1 MMSPGYIPY
10 QDLNQALLLMLMML
24 ILCVCFFSFTV
35 SIVISSSHW
44 TAAFRPILT
53 VQLTVA
59 GQHMWSQQT
68 DNWFGCFYDSRN
80 GAHHDS
86 SVDHKEARC
95 RGILTLY
102 CCKAAP
108 AATGHT
114 LTQLL
119 EHSLGK
125 PALTGSSRSVSHVTG
140 SGYTLPTPAW
150 PDTETQC
157 ITLENDGGREI
168 FLK

>member
-1 MMSPGYIPY
+1 
-10 QDLNQALLLMLMML
+10 
-24 ILCVCFFSFTV
+24 
-35 SIVISSSHW
+35 
-44 TAAFRPILT
+44 
-53 VQLTVA
+53 
-59 GQHMWSQQT
+59 MWSLQT

-80 GAHHDS
+80 GAHLDS
-86 SVDHKEARC
+86 SVGHKEARC

-125 PALTGSSRSVSHVTG
+125 PALPAAAVSHVTG
-140 SGYTLPTPAW
+140 SGYTLPSPHPPGPTRRHSTSLWRMMGAGNMFKVN
-150 PDTETQC
+150 
-157 ITLENDGGREI
+157 LFI
-168 FLK
+168 FVDS

>member
-1 MMSPGYIPY
+1 
-10 QDLNQALLLMLMML
+10 
-24 ILCVCFFSFTV
+24 
-35 SIVISSSHW
+35 
-44 TAAFRPILT
+44 
-53 VQLTVA
+53 
-59 GQHMWSQQT
+59 MWSQQT

-80 GAHHDS
+80 GALLDS
-86 SVDHKEARC
+86 SVGHKEARC

-125 PALTGSSRSVSHVTG
+125 PALAAAAVCLMSRGQVTP
-140 SGYTLPTPAW
+140 SPHP
-150 PDTETQC
+150 PDTETQY
-157 ITLENDGGREI
+157 ITLENDGGREYV
-168 FLK
+168 